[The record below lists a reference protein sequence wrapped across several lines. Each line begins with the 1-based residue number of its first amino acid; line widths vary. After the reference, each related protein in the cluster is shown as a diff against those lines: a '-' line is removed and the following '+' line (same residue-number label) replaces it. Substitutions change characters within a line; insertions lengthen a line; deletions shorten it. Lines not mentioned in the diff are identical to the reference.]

1 MSHRYSAE
9 AYDDERLIRYLV
21 GSLPED
27 ESERFD
33 ELSISDDEFASRLR
47 GVEDDLVDAYVRG
60 DLAADIRDRFESLY
74 LTSRSRHEKVRFAK
88 ALSEHGSRASF
99 VGGGDAGPRPRA
111 GRRDMRQWAMAAAAT
126 LVLAAAGYL
135 FVERMRNPLP
145 QPAAPSRTAAA
156 TAAVP
161 EPVPPTV
168 TLAKPVRPDAPV
180 LSFVLMPPTRG
191 ISEPPGLVVPAGTA
205 KVELRAVLESDDLPR
220 YRIALKDPGTDQIIW
235 RSARLNPATSLGNRV
250 VSVTLDATLLKS
262 QRYVLDVTGFSAA
275 GRAELVGSYPFRVVV
290 Q

>member
-27 ESERFD
+27 EAERFD

-60 DLAADIRDRFESLY
+60 ELAADIRDRFESLY
-74 LTSRSRHEKVRFAK
+74 LTSRSRHEKVRFAE
-88 ALSEHGSRASF
+88 ALAEHRSRASV
-99 VGGGDAGPRPRA
+99 VGAGDAGPRPQA
-111 GRRDMRQWAMAAAAT
+111 DRRYVRQWAMAAAAT

-145 QPAAPSRTAAA
+145 QPAALSRTAAPA
-156 TAAVP
+156 PAVP
-161 EPVPPTV
+161 EPVPPTATV
-168 TLAKPVRPDAPV
+168 AKPIPPDAPV
-180 LSFVLMPPTRG
+180 LSFVLLPPTRG
-191 ISEPPGLVVPAGTA
+191 ISEPPGLVLPAGTA
-205 KVELRAVLESDDLPR
+205 KVELRAVLESDLPR
-220 YRIALKDPGTDQIIW
+220 YRIVLKDPGTDQIIW
-235 RSARLNPATSLGNRV
+235 RSARLNPSISRGNRV
-250 VSVTLDATLLKS
+250 VSVTLDGTLLKS